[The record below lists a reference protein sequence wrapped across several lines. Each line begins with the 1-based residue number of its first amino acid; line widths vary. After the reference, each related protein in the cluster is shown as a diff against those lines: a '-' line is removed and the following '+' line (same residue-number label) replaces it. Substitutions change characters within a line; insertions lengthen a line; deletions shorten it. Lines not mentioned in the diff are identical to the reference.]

1 MDSNI
6 HFFTVW
12 THRSAKSIFGADSH
26 PVIRNG
32 ELLCFP
38 SEEHAQAECDRLNA
52 ASGGSHVHYSVK
64 PAHIRPVLANDLH
77 LLAEAFRRVSGKRI
91 SAPPSPNIVLQGRR
105 RRRNLGSFSRRDDD
119 HIALVDLARPGRW
132 RNRVALAF

>member
-26 PVIRNG
+26 PVIRKG

-38 SEEHAQAECDRLNA
+38 REEHAQAECDRLNA
-52 ASGGSHVHYSVK
+52 ASDGSHVHYSVK
-64 PAHIRPVLANDLH
+64 PAHIRPALANDLH
-77 LLAEAFRRVSGKRI
+77 LLAEAFRRVSERDLAKTDI
-91 SAPPSPNIVLQGRR
+91 SAAKS
-105 RRRNLGSFSRRDDD
+105 
-119 HIALVDLARPGRW
+119 
-132 RNRVALAF
+132 

>member
-32 ELLCFP
+32 ELT
-38 SEEHAQAECDRLNA
+38 A
-52 ASGGSHVHYSVK
+52 
-64 PAHIRPVLANDLH
+64 
-77 LLAEAFRRVSGKRI
+77 
-91 SAPPSPNIVLQGRR
+91 
-105 RRRNLGSFSRRDDD
+105 
-119 HIALVDLARPGRW
+119 
-132 RNRVALAF
+132 

>member
-6 HFFTVW
+6 HVFTVW

-52 ASGGSHVHYSVK
+52 ASGGSHGADAGLMGITSQVTSIK
-64 PAHIRPVLANDLH
+64 EKSTKLTVLAGDRPTRARLIFDCVRSRTSPAIPRI
-77 LLAEAFRRVSGKRI
+77 LLAGCGLALCHGHHAPSG
-91 SAPPSPNIVLQGRR
+91 SPGNQ
-105 RRRNLGSFSRRDDD
+105 
-119 HIALVDLARPGRW
+119 
-132 RNRVALAF
+132 